1 MSRNML
7 GPWRVRTGLVALL
20 VAIAAVFAATATAG
34 GKSASWLS
42 QPSVAP
48 ACGLGSSFLDSLA
61 ARAMGARG
69 EGREPALNQVIEEIP
84 AGQEPSTANFAAT
97 IPVYIHVIRS
107 GQAVTQGNVP
117 MAWIHDQIDALNLTY
132 AGFYG
137 GADTGF
143 RFQLADVDRTTNAR
157 WFNMTPGGEDEYK
170 AKRALRRGGADAL
183 NIYTVDGGK
192 YLGWAYFPSGYASRP
207 HVDGVI
213 IAFASMPGSTIP
225 GFEDF
230 NLGFTA
236 THEAGHWLG
245 LYHTFQGGCNA
256 KGDYV
261 ADTPAEKGPAF
272 GCQVGRDTCLKA
284 GVDPIHNFMDYS
296 DDPCYFEF
304 TAGQAERMQEQYL
317 FFRAP

>member
-1 MSRNML
+1 MRRSML
-7 GPWRVRTGLVALL
+7 RRWHARTGLVALL
-20 VAIAAVFAATATAG
+20 VTVAAVLAATANAG
-34 GKSASWLS
+34 RATVLAGAPYS
-42 QPSVAP
+42 P
-48 ACGLGSSFLDSLA
+48 ACGVGTSFFDSLA
-61 ARAMGARG
+61 ARTSGARG
-69 EGREPALNQVIEEIP
+69 EGREPSLNQVLEEIP
-84 AGQEPSTANFAAT
+84 AGQAPSTANFEAT
-97 IPVYIHVIRS
+97 IPVYIHVIRT
-107 GQAVTQGNVP
+107 GTAVEQGNVP
-117 MAWIHDQIDALNLTY
+117 NAWIHNQIDVLNRSY

-143 RFQLADVDRTTNAR
+143 RFELAGYDRTTNAR

-170 AKRALRRGGADAL
+170 AKRALRQGGADAL

-213 IAFASMPGSTIP
+213 IAFGSMPGSTIP
-225 GFEDF
+225 GFGAY

-236 THEAGHWLG
+236 THESGHWLG

-261 ADTPAEKGPAF
+261 SDTPAEKGPAF
-272 GCQVGRDTCLKA
+272 GCQVGRDTCLEA
-284 GVDPIHNFMDYS
+284 GFDPIHNYMDYS

-304 TAGQAERMQEQYL
+304 TAGQAERMQQQYL
-317 FFRAP
+317 FFRS